1 MPRLDHTNLH
11 LHRRGTGPSLVL
23 LHGLGTAHDA
33 WNGLAPLADRY
44 TLLSYDLPG
53 HGESPAPGSGFT
65 IDDLSD
71 QLAALLVREG
81 IGRTHLAGSSI
92 GGMIA
97 QQFAAAWPGRVDRL
111 VLIDTSPGMS
121 DGRKDE
127 LSTMAGRGPAHAAM
141 AEADLMDLAEEI
153 YAPTLI
159 LCAEGADLAMRDGAD
174 FLARSIPGG
183 QLAFVP
189 GAAVDAVAEQ
199 PAWVAAVL
207 RDFLGRA

>member
-1 MPRLDHTNLH
+1 MPRLDHTHLR
-11 LHRRGTGPSLVL
+11 LHRTGSGPSLVL
-23 LHGLGTAHDA
+23 LHGLDETHEA
-33 WNGLAPLADRY
+33 WNGLAPLSDRF

-53 HGESPAPGSGFT
+53 HGDSFAPATGFA
-65 IDDLSD
+65 IEDLSD
-71 QLAALLVREG
+71 QLAALLDREG
-81 IGRTHLAGSSI
+81 IERTHVAGSSL

-97 QQFAAAWPGRVDRL
+97 QHFAAAWPGRVDRL
-111 VLIDTSPGMS
+111 VLIDTTPGMS

-127 LSTMAGRGPAHAAM
+127 LSTMHGRGPAHAAM

-159 LCAEGADLAMRDGAD
+159 LCAQGADLAMRGGAD
-174 FLARSIPGG
+174 FLARSIPRG

-207 RDFLGRA
+207 RDFLGRT